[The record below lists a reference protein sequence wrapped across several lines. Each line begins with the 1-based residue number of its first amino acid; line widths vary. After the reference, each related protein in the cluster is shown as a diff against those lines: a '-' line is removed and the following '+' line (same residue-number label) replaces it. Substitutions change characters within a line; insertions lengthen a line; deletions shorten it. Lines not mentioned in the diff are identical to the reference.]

1 MEDIFKKDLSGA
13 MVSPDE
19 PGYDQLIG
27 AIFDTMKLAYEL
39 NDGYHTPDEVRD
51 YLSRITGQEIDP
63 SVTLLPPFYV
73 DFGKNIRMGKR
84 CWIQQGCTFFDRG
97 GITIGND
104 VFIAPKVNLITINH
118 DPDPDNRSATYGR
131 PIVIEDK
138 VWIGIGSTVLPG
150 VRIGYGAIVGANS
163 VVTHDVP
170 PMTVV
175 GGNPAPNHQENRG
188 AEKGVKF
195 GCLIAPKFHASACA
209 VLWQCIG
216 RFMPVRMS
224 TDVCAFF
231 PNIYSYFC
239 GSAKRYIKGKKRY
252 E

>member
-19 PGYDQLIG
+19 PGYEQLINS
-27 AIFDTMKLAYEL
+27 IFDTMKLAYEL
-39 NDGYHTPDEVRD
+39 NEGYHTPGEVRD

-97 GITIGND
+97 GITLGND

-118 DPDPDNRSATYGR
+118 DPSPDNRSATYGR
-131 PIVIEDK
+131 PIIIEDK
-138 VWIGIGSTVLPG
+138 VWIGIGSTILPG

-170 PMTVV
+170 PMTIV
-175 GGNPAPNHQENRG
+175 GGNPARIIKKLRLKKKVTG
-188 AEKGVKF
+188 IF
-195 GCLIAPKFHASACA
+195 I
-209 VLWQCIG
+209 
-216 RFMPVRMS
+216 RFKWIFLPVITQINTLNCVSCNKNTYLCFRQL
-224 TDVCAFF
+224 
-231 PNIYSYFC
+231 
-239 GSAKRYIKGKKRY
+239 
-252 E
+252 